1 MEVKEKAEAL
11 LLQKEGLE
19 QLSIAKDNFVA
30 SLSHEMR
37 TASMVKVPP

>member
-1 MEVKEKAEAL
+1 VL

-37 TASMVKVPP
+37 TPLNGDPNPNPNLNPNL